1 MKIQIQIMSTIPRG
15 VFFAEKFFDNEESR
29 LFHYRKEGS
38 KEGHEVIPTTISGKQ
53 QKSNQNFG
61 FNLIAF
67 FVNLDRFCHDKNRVN
82 FFINYLIISIYP
94 L

>member
-15 VFFAEKFFDNEESR
+15 VFFDEKFFDNEESR
-29 LFHYRKEGS
+29 LFHYKKEGS

-67 FVNLDRFCHDKNRVN
+67 LS
-82 FFINYLIISIYP
+82 ISIAFVMTKIESIF
-94 L
+94 LSIIL